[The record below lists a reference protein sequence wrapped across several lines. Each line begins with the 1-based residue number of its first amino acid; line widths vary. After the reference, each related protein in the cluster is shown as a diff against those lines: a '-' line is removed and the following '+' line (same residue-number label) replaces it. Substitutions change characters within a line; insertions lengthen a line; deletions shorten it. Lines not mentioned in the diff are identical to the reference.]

1 MKKVK
6 EKQNNI
12 EVKYNKV
19 LSNSTIKSEDTLK
32 EMKQLFNEN
41 KTNTKILIKYLD
53 LKLKTNEEETRI
65 NTNIILD

>member
-6 EKQNNI
+6 EKLNNI
-12 EVKYNKV
+12 EIKYNKV